1 MTHVARLATQLF
13 DSLATEHGL
22 GTRDR
27 LLLEVAAL
35 LHDIGLFVSLRGHH
49 KHSMYLLQST
59 EIFGLTRDDM
69 QIVANIARYHRRG
82 LPQKSHPEFM
92 RLDRDERVRV
102 TKLAALLRLAN
113 ALDAEHMQKVSDVSL
128 SEEDG
133 RWVIELRGR
142 GDLTMERM
150 AATSRADLLVDV
162 FGKHV
167 VIRGAGAG
175 A

>member
-1 MTHVARLATQLF
+1 
-13 DSLATEHGL
+13 
-22 GTRDR
+22 
-27 LLLEVAAL
+27 
-35 LHDIGLFVSLRGHH
+35 
-49 KHSMYLLQST
+49 
-59 EIFGLTRDDM
+59 
-69 QIVANIARYHRRG
+69 

-113 ALDAEHMQKVSDVSL
+113 SLDAEHMQKVSEVSL
-128 SEEDG
+128 REEDG
-133 RWVIELRGR
+133 RWVIELHGR

-150 AATSRADLLVDV
+150 AATSRADLLADV